1 MKWLTAVL
9 TFVNLS
15 VISGLLLGMAGKGL
29 NTLTAALAL
38 VCGIAFA
45 VAAFLGTSDRACR
58 EKTANPAEPERK
70 PRSATE
76 SPNTGIRAALMR
88 YHRVWF
94 WAMAVFFAMF
104 AVRSFCWLFYIDSSD
119 YKIQSPNN
127 LGDLSLHLTL
137 IKTFANGVPLWPDN
151 PIYVSSQ
158 LRYPAGIDLF
168 NALLSL
174 VHVDLIT
181 GLTWVGLVASLAT
194 FYGFYRW
201 GGPFAVAGFLFNGGI
216 AGFQFFKTWK
226 FLDYQGTAADIAH
239 KPIAWKSIPLSMFV
253 TQRGWLYAIPAA
265 LVLFWHWREKFFRWD
280 PVAGGDDPGSSIERV
295 ESAQSAAIN
304 ARGYSQSTGVEGDR
318 YPKNALPFWAALAL
332 YASMPLYNIHTF
344 LALTVLL
351 IFALVLERPSEVKFM
366 VNLTR
371 NEGLSGLG
379 RLISRPKMWPEIFRG
394 APIRRY
400 AAAMLASALV
410 PAGFFVWLVTD
421 HFRAASVLQWHPG
434 WAQDSQEFAAPFFRM
449 GGTANF
455 GSSTMFGS
463 LLQKTWNGVI
473 APFFQFWLTNF
484 GLWIPLALGLVGLV
498 AWRIWKS
505 GWRWGDRPPAD
516 VAFVVPAV
524 LIFAIGYFFKT
535 APWEWDNLKLMVWGY
550 FLILP
555 FLWSDILGRW
565 AFPER
570 AAICIALFG
579 SGFVGLLGGLSA
591 GHPGFGL
598 IERARL
604 DYAGAAMRPLPMEAR
619 FAAWPTFNCP
629 VSLQGRKVVAGYP
642 GHLWTEGFDYTQVN
656 NQLTALMNGA
666 ANWRDAAQSLGV
678 RYIFWGQDEKAN
690 YQSSSRPWEA
700 TSFLVASGDWGAI
713 YDLAVPAPHQ

>member
-9 TFVNLS
+9 IFCNLS
-15 VISGLLLGMAGKGL
+15 VISGLVLGMAGRGL

-38 VCGIAFA
+38 ACGAAFA
-45 VAAFLGTSDRACR
+45 VAAFLGTSDPAGR
-58 EKTANPAEPERK
+58 EETGNPPDPEHKAGNAAENK
-70 PRSATE
+70 PNTPIRSAL
-76 SPNTGIRAALMR
+76 RR
-88 YHRVWF
+88 YRRVWF
-94 WAMAVFFAMF
+94 WAMAACF
-104 AVRSFCWLFYIDSSD
+104 AVFAIRSFCWLFYIDGSD

-137 IKTFANGVPLWPDN
+137 IKTFANGVPLWPAN
-151 PIYVSSQ
+151 PIYVSSN

-168 NALLSL
+168 NGLLSL
-174 VHVDLIT
+174 VHIDLIT
-181 GLTWVGLVASLAT
+181 GLVWVGLLASLAT
-194 FYGFYRW
+194 FYGLYRW
-201 GGPFAVAGFLFNGGI
+201 GGSFAVAGFLFNGGI

-239 KPIAWKSIPLSMFV
+239 RPIAWKSIPLSMFV
-253 TQRGWLYAIPAA
+253 TQRGWLYAIPVA
-265 LVLFWHWREKFFRWD
+265 LVLFWHWREKFFRQNAV
-280 PVAGGDDPGSSIERV
+280 PGGGAPG
-295 ESAQSAAIN
+295 QSAA
-304 ARGYSQSTGVEGDR
+304 VEVHSYRKG
-318 YPKNALPFWAALAL
+318 PLPFWAALSL
-332 YASMPLYNIHTF
+332 YASTPLFNLHTF
-344 LALTVLL
+344 IALTIVFT
-351 IFALVLERPSEVKFM
+351 FALVLERPSEIKFI
-366 VNLTR
+366 VDLAR
-371 NEGLSGLG
+371 NEGSSGLG
-379 RLISRPKMWPEIFRG
+379 RLISHPKMWPEIFRG
-394 APIRRY
+394 APIRRH
-400 AAAMLASALV
+400 AAAMLAMALV
-410 PAGFFVWLVTD
+410 PASFFVWLVTD

-484 GLWIPLALGLVGLV
+484 GLWIPLALALLALVG
-498 AWRIWKS
+498 WRIWKS

-516 VAFVVPAV
+516 VAFVLPAV
-524 LIFAIGYFFKT
+524 LIFALGYFFKT

-579 SGFVGLLGGLSA
+579 SGFVTLLGGLSA

-604 DYAGAAMRPLPMEAR
+604 DYAGAAMRPLPLDAR
-619 FAAWPTFNCP
+619 FAAFPTFNCP

-642 GHLWTEGFDYTQVN
+642 GHLWTEGFDYTEVN
-656 NQLTALMNGA
+656 NRLTALMNGA

-713 YDLAVPAPHQ
+713 YDLAAPAPHQ